1 MVGNCVQKNIPEV
14 VGTNTSVKTI
24 KNIKKLKSKTKTAI
38 ARATGRPRSSR
49 DLHSIANFRL
59 YRLKGV
65 PALKN
70 FLIRLKINKKN
81 KRIKRI
87 KIPPNSTNFLQFHAK
102 SIKNQ
107 KIQDFQNPQFH
118 SIPHNFN

>member
-1 MVGNCVQKNIPEV
+1 MVGNCVQKNV
-14 VGTNTSVKTI
+14 TKVGATKTSVKTI

-70 FLIRLKINKKN
+70 FLIRLKINKK
-81 KRIKRI
+81 I
-87 KIPPNSTNFLQFHAK
+87 KISPNSTQFHV
-102 SIKNQ
+102 S
-107 KIQDFQNPQFH
+107 
-118 SIPHNFN
+118 SM